1 MVFANIFGVFFFLFI
16 AQSDQLEGNRRLQQR
31 GGVCHDSANAAANH
45 HGRFDLLRLRAVLRR
60 RQRDAETGRH
70 AVHDAGRAVCREG
83 FDVRRGVGRVS
94 QQTRASGHAVRPRPQ
109 RPVQGHAVRRA
120 RRLRWRRVHFP
131 LQLQESV
138 RQTKNV
144 SLVNTNSVLS
154 NVIIFKKK
162 KIHFVWKLISFTTT
176 TTTNSDLTNQASND
190 CWTGERVAAY
200 AEKRGDDWARFEEA
214 ETCAVFCSCECDDDA
229 IAGPDAATSLC
240 VSTIASLI
248 TVATALTL
256 I

>member
-1 MVFANIFGVFFFLFI
+1 MDGSICYASEPCCDADKEMPKLAGTPCTTLGGPCVEKDSTCDGVSGACHSKPVPAGTPCGRDLKGRCKGTQCDEPDDCAGDAFI
-16 AQSDQLEGNRRLQQR
+16 S
-31 GGVCHDSANAAANH
+31 
-45 HGRFDLLRLRAVLRR
+45 
-60 RQRDAETGRH
+60 
-70 AVHDAGRAVCREG
+70 
-83 FDVRRGVGRVS
+83 
-94 QQTRASGHAVRPRPQ
+94 
-109 RPVQGHAVRRA
+109 
-120 RRLRWRRVHFP
+120 
-131 LQLQESV
+131 
-138 RQTKNV
+138 
-144 SLVNTNSVLS
+144 LS
-154 NVIIFKKK
+154 NCKKACAK
-162 KIHFVWKLISFTTT
+162 QKMCLC
-176 TTTNSDLTNQASND
+176 DLTNQASND